1 MQTIHFPR
9 LLEIKRN
16 KTELE
21 KKLNVKIIIQ
31 GHKITIKGDILDEF
45 EASKVLDAINFGFSA
60 KQAISLKD
68 DSMALKIIN
77 IKDFTKKK
85 NLQIV
90 RARLIG
96 RKGRT
101 KRTIENLTDC
111 KIVIKDNE
119 VGIIGDIESVE
130 EIITA
135 MGGLIRGTKQSNT
148 YRYLEKMNKRKRS
161 EQ

>member
-1 MQTIHFPR
+1 MQTTHFPR
-9 LLEIKRN
+9 VLEIKRN

-21 KKLNVKIIIQ
+21 KKLKVKIIIQ
-31 GHKITIKGDILDEF
+31 SHKIIIKGNTLDEF

-68 DSMALKIIN
+68 DFMTLKIIN

-85 NLQIV
+85 NLKIV

-101 KRTIENLTDC
+101 RRTIENISNCQL
-111 KIVIKDNE
+111 IIKDNE
-119 VGIIGDIESVE
+119 IGVIGDVESIDEVM
-130 EIITA
+130 TA
-135 MGGLIRGTKQSNT
+135 VSNLVRGTKQSNT
-148 YRYLEKMNKRKRS
+148 YRYLERMNKRRRLV
-161 EQ
+161 Q

>member
-16 KTELE
+16 KTDLE
-21 KKLNVKIIIQ
+21 KKLNIKIIIQ

-68 DSMALKIIN
+68 DFITLRIIS

-85 NLQIV
+85 NLKIV

-101 KRTIENLTDC
+101 RRTIENLTNC
-111 KIVIKDNE
+111 EIIIKDNE
-119 VGIIGDIESVE
+119 IGIIGDIESIE
-130 EIITA
+130 DIITA
-135 MGGLIRGTKQSNT
+135 IGSLIRGTKQSNT
-148 YRYLEKMNKRKRS
+148 YRYLEKMNKRKRL
-161 EQ
+161 E